1 MKKQL
6 PVVGIIVIV
15 LVLFVS
21 GCQESSE
28 NENDD
33 EPSFSTYENTE
44 KGFSIEYPT
53 TWNKYENPP
62 EVPDVDVLFTSQSN
76 EAIKTGSLMITVLDN
91 ISLTM
96 DEFKEAHIENLS
108 VLIPDFNI
116 VSEKVTTLSDLPGYE
131 LLFTFTNDM
140 YTWRQL
146 EVWTISENT
155 LYLLV
160 HQADQAYYE
169 NFANDI
175 EHMIGSFQINEI

>member
-6 PVVGIIVIV
+6 PSVGIIVIV
-15 LVLFVS
+15 LVLLVS
-21 GCQESSE
+21 GCQELSE

-33 EPSFSTYENTE
+33 VSSFSTYANIE

-53 TWNKYENPP
+53 TWSKYENPVQ
-62 EVPDVDVLFTSQSN
+62 VPDVDVLFTSPSN
-76 EAIKTGSLMITVLDN
+76 EPTKTGSIMITVLDN
-91 ISLTM
+91 VSLTM
-96 DEFKEAHIENLS
+96 DEFKGAHVENLS
-108 VLIPDFNI
+108 ILISDFNI
-116 VSEKVTTLSDLPGYE
+116 ISEKATTLSDFLGYE
-131 LLFTFTNDM
+131 LIFTFTNDM

-175 EHMIGSFQINEI
+175 EHMIGSFQINKV